1 MTIIEAIR
9 NYLSDCPLINGLGGK
24 VKIDFLQEKGNSFS
38 IEPVPVNPIV
48 RNYIGGG
55 GERQYAFIL
64 AIKFMWSDE
73 ARMNLEN
80 SGFFEEFQKWI
91 EEKNEND
98 ELPELGNGKQATK
111 LEITSNGYL
120 FGISQDMRYGRYQI
134 QCRLL
139 YEID

>member
-1 MTIIEAIR
+1 MIINAIR
-9 NYLSDCPLINGLGGK
+9 KFVEQCPLIEELNGK
-24 VKIDFLQEKGNSFS
+24 IKIDFLQDKGNSFS
-38 IEPVPVNPIV
+38 IEPIPVNPV
-48 RNYIGGG
+48 VSNYIGGG
-55 GERQYAFIL
+55 GERQYAFTL

-73 ARMNLEN
+73 AQMNLEN
-80 SGFFEEFQKWI
+80 SGFFEEFEKWI
-91 EEKNEND
+91 QEKNDNN
-98 ELPELGNGKQATK
+98 ELPELGSGKQATK